1 MNMVA
6 VCTTTTACL
15 TYKQLKLSE
24 GTYYF
29 V

>member
-15 TYKQLKLSE
+15 MYKQLKPSE
-24 GTYYF
+24 STYYF
-29 V
+29 M

>member
-6 VCTTTTACL
+6 VYTTTTACL
-15 TYKQLKLSE
+15 IYKQLKLSE
-24 GTYYF
+24 STYYF

>member
-6 VCTTTTACL
+6 VCTTTTAYL
-15 TYKQLKLSE
+15 TYKQLKFSE
-24 GTYYF
+24 STYYF